1 MKICERSSVKATV
14 RNHKQSGEA
23 PSVEAEVK
31 EQRHAWTQAARE
43 KQGDVSWRLMGAG
56 GPTQSKI
63 YIQGTETKASNWGQ

>member
-43 KQGDVSWRLMGAG
+43 KQGDVS
-56 GPTQSKI
+56 
-63 YIQGTETKASNWGQ
+63 